1 MPFDTPPILRGLQY
15 PTHLTARCSNFD
27 PCVMCHACTKY
38 DPHNLICVNCES
50 RKLPGT
56 ICIHTDK
63 QQSIIV
69 DMNTRARQ
77 IMFSPDQQS
86 QSGEKFSVAYD
97 TKWEDTMEELR
108 HSRYGNIAP
117 EVTTTPDV

>member
-1 MPFDTPPILRGLQY
+1 MSWDAPNLMRGLQY
-15 PTHLTARCSNFD
+15 PTHLTSRCSQYSS
-27 PCVMCHACTKY
+27 CKMCHGCTKY

-69 DMNTRARQ
+69 DLNSRMRSK
-77 IMFSPDQQS
+77 MFSPDQQS

-97 TKWEDTMEELR
+97 NKWEDTLEELK

-117 EVTTTPDV
+117 EVTVTPDV